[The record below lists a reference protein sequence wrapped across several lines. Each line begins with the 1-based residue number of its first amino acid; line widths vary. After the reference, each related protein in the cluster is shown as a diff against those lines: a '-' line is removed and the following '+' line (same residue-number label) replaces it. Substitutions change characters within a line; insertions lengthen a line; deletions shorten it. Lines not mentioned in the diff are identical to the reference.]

1 MVSPACT
8 DLGPP
13 QTPFLGRAAGRPQD
27 VPRHGEFLLRY
38 SRRLPQE
45 GRAPLCKRPLPPRY
59 LAFPEGLCRFLVC
72 VRLFVSRLI
81 SPGDRGSQ
89 LSHSDLRVSPQLCH
103 RSAVGC
109 WASAFT
115 SWNFGFLFCRNGD
128 NKTSSTEWS

>member
-1 MVSPACT
+1 MGNSSCVIHADFPRKAEPLSVN
-8 DLGPP
+8 
-13 QTPFLGRAAGRPQD
+13 
-27 VPRHGEFLLRY
+27 VP
-38 SRRLPQE
+38 
-45 GRAPLCKRPLPPRY
+45 CRPLPPRY